1 MGYGGGERPRRGE
14 EKTEA
19 RNLGKK
25 GDPANNRLTKLG
37 GIAVFRLLLIIMLM
51 LMLMLMLM

>member
-1 MGYGGGERPRRGE
+1 MGYGGGERPRE